1 LLSRQNNPF
10 ISTGK
15 YLCKA
20 WEKNDNYRKKIH
32 PNSSTDNELTKA
44 ELLVNL
50 LITLIV
56 KCDVISCP
64 DLSTARRKIKIEL
77 EDENGEKYN
86 LTLQGTLTKEK
97 LMNVIEFVQL
107 FDKNSIDG
115 SFEGSFERRVSDT
128 KLGSKLWNLI
138 IENFRYHTFTSSD
151 ILRIYHD
158 LYYESIQLSVISI
171 YLSRF
176 YFKKQLNRSKNGKQW
191 VYTLIKEK
199 VNNFRE
205 NYEKT
210 NDSNLLSVPTVYDLH
225 L

>member
-1 LLSRQNNPF
+1 M
-10 ISTGK
+10 
-15 YLCKA
+15 CKA
-20 WEKNDNYRKKIH
+20 ARKTVTTGKKIH

-115 SFEGSFERRVSDT
+115 SFEGSYERRVSDT

-205 NYEKT
+205 NYEKP
-210 NDSNLLSVPTVYDLH
+210 NGSNLLSVPTVYDLH

>member
-1 LLSRQNNPF
+1 
-10 ISTGK
+10 
-15 YLCKA
+15 
-20 WEKNDNYRKKIH
+20 
-32 PNSSTDNELTKA
+32 
-44 ELLVNL
+44 
-50 LITLIV
+50 
-56 KCDVISCP
+56 VISCA

-115 SFEGSFERRVSDT
+115 SYEGSFERRVSDT
-128 KLGSKLWNLI
+128 KLASKLWNLI

-199 VNNFRE
+199 VNSFRE
-205 NYEKT
+205 NYEKP

>member
-1 LLSRQNNPF
+1 M
-10 ISTGK
+10 
-15 YLCKA
+15 CKA
-20 WEKNDNYRKKIH
+20 WEKTITTEKKIH

-56 KCDVISCP
+56 KCDVISSP

-205 NYEKT
+205 NYEKP

>member
-1 LLSRQNNPF
+1 M
-10 ISTGK
+10 
-15 YLCKA
+15 YKA
-20 WEKNDNYRKKIH
+20 KEKNDNYRKKTL

-86 LTLQGTLTKEK
+86 LTLQGTLTREK

-107 FDKNSIDG
+107 FDKNSIEG
-115 SFEGSFERRVSDT
+115 SFEGGFERRMNDT

-151 ILRIYHD
+151 ILRIYQE

-176 YFKKQLNRSKNGKQW
+176 YFKK
-191 VYTLIKEK
+191 TA
-199 VNNFRE
+199 
-205 NYEKT
+205 
-210 NDSNLLSVPTVYDLH
+210 
-225 L
+225 

>member
-1 LLSRQNNPF
+1 M
-10 ISTGK
+10 
-15 YLCKA
+15 YKA
-20 WEKNDNYRKKIH
+20 KEKNDNYRKKTL

-86 LTLQGTLTKEK
+86 LTLQGTLTREK

-107 FDKNSIDG
+107 FDKNSIEG
-115 SFEGSFERRVSDT
+115 SFEGGFERRMNDT

-151 ILRIYHD
+151 ILRIYQE

-199 VNNFRE
+199 INNLRE
-205 NYEKT
+205 NYEKP

>member
-1 LLSRQNNPF
+1 M
-10 ISTGK
+10 
-15 YLCKA
+15 
-20 WEKNDNYRKKIH
+20 
-32 PNSSTDNELTKA
+32 
-44 ELLVNL
+44 
-50 LITLIV
+50 
-56 KCDVISCP
+56 ISCP

>member
-1 LLSRQNNPF
+1 M
-10 ISTGK
+10 
-15 YLCKA
+15 
-20 WEKNDNYRKKIH
+20 
-32 PNSSTDNELTKA
+32 
-44 ELLVNL
+44 
-50 LITLIV
+50 
-56 KCDVISCP
+56 ISCP

-77 EDENGEKYN
+77 EDESGEKYN

-205 NYEKT
+205 NYEKP

>member
-1 LLSRQNNPF
+1 M
-10 ISTGK
+10 
-15 YLCKA
+15 CKA

-32 PNSSTDNELTKA
+32 PISSTDNELTKA

-205 NYEKT
+205 NYEKP